1 MLKGETMINIS
12 IINESSMSPYLKEK
26 LIVICESSEKSKLA
40 KNFKEK
46 SPIDYKIIDIH
57 SEEAKKWYSQIL
69 DFIDLD
75 PEAKIKYFNLH
86 FVGKILVTKDNDFI
100 GYCIVMKKWR
110 YDADSGKH
118 YTGKT
123 ICQIKV
129 KKKYRGY
136 GFGNILLDICI
147 KKLNANMLLVHDDNE
162 IAFRMYKK
170 HGFKEVGKMN
180 WEGKATI
187 MMR

>member
-1 MLKGETMINIS
+1 MLKWYNDMKNIS
-12 IINESSMSPYLKEK
+12 LINESSLNPDLKEK
-26 LIVICESSEKSKLA
+26 LIRICESSEKSKLT

-57 SEEAKKWYSQIL
+57 SAEAKKYYSQIS
-69 DFIDLD
+69 
-75 PEAKIKYFNLH
+75 ETKNEYFDSH
-86 FVGKILVTKDNDFI
+86 FVGKILLTSDGDFI

-118 YTGKT
+118 YGGNT
-123 ICQIKV
+123 ICPIVV

-147 KKLNANMLLVHDDNE
+147 KKLNANMLLVHDDNA

-170 HGFKEVGKMN
+170 HGFKEVDKMN
-180 WEGKATI
+180 WKGKATI